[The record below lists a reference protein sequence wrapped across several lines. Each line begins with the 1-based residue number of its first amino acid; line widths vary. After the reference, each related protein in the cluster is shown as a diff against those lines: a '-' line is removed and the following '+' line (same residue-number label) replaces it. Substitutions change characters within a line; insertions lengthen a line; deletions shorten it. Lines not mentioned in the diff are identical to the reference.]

1 MFRRSIILGL
11 ILTAT
16 SAAVFAQALPA
27 PKPDSKN
34 LMVFTSDDGGYLGIQ
49 AVGVT
54 GENLAQYGLKEA
66 RGVGIEKVMENSP
79 AEKAGLQK
87 GDVIIRFDGEEV
99 KSSAKLTRM
108 IGEVSPDQKAKLT
121 ILRGG
126 EEREITVTMGKR
138 QPFVFERGQA
148 IPYPDMPNM
157 QNMPALP
164 AMPTMPA
171 MPDQEFKLD
180 DDMFKSGTF
189 QFPKNGNFV
198 WNFNGGRRIGISSEP
213 LTKQLGD
220 FFGIA
225 DGKGLLVTEVRADS
239 PAAKAGL
246 KAGDI
251 VVEANGKPVA
261 EAMDLVQQIN
271 AKKEGDMEITFI
283 RDKNRQTIRVTP
295 EEAKDSDVTF
305 FEGQPGFKVLT
316 TPRVLSAP
324 ATPAPDAPPAVAAPV
339 KPARIS

>member
-1 MFRRSIILGL
+1 MFRRSIVLGL
-11 ILTAT
+11 ILTA
-16 SAAVFAQALPA
+16 SAAAISAQAVPA
-27 PKPDSKN
+27 PKADGKGV
-34 LMVFTSDDGGYLGIQ
+34 MVFSRDDGSYLGIQ
-49 AVGVT
+49 GVGIT
-54 GENLAQYGLKEA
+54 SENLAQYGLKEA

-87 GDVIIRFDGEEV
+87 GDVIIRFDDEEV
-99 KSSAKLTRM
+99 KSSMKLTRM

-121 ILRGG
+121 VLRGG

-148 IPYPDMPNM
+148 LSFPDMPNM
-157 QNMPALP
+157 PNMQN
-164 AMPTMPA
+164 MPA

-180 DDMFKSGTF
+180 DDMFKGQSF

-251 VVEANGKPVA
+251 VVEANGKPIA
-261 EAMDLVQQIN
+261 EATDLVQQIN

-283 RDKNRQTIRVTP
+283 RDKNRQTIKVTP
-295 EEAKDSDVTF
+295 EDTKDGDVTF
-305 FEGQPGFKVLT
+305 FEGQPGFRVPV
-316 TPRVLSAP
+316 TPRTLITPVTP
-324 ATPAPDAPPAVAAPV
+324 ATPGMTAPAPPAPE
-339 KPARIS
+339 KPARIW